1 MNNRSLYFGDNLE
14 VLREKFP
21 GSDGYF
27 DLIYLDPPF
36 NSNRNYN
43 VLFKE
48 GLVDS
53 EAQTHAFEGSWH
65 WTHEA
70 QAEFD
75 HLVTNTNEA
84 ISNLMLALEKIV
96 GHNDVLAYL
105 TMMTVR
111 LFELHRVLKPTGS
124 IYLHCDPSASH
135 YLKIVMDTIFGKENY
150 RNEIIWRRYG
160 VHNDVGQGSQHFG
173 RVHDAIFF
181 YTKSSSTKWNQVF
194 TPLDA
199 KYIESTYR
207 HVEPDTGRRFAT
219 TPLTGPGGEAKG
231 NPVFEWNGHTRAWRY
246 NRETI
251 QRLDQEG
258 RLYYSRTGYVR
269 QKLYLDESKGAPVQ
283 DVWND
288 ISSLS
293 GAHAERLGY
302 PTQKPEALLERIVLA
317 STKDGDWVLDP
328 FCGCGTTV
336 AATEK
341 LKRNWVG
348 IDISMLAVKLI
359 ERRLIKQH
367 PELKNKIYINGL
379 PKDLAGAKALFETD
393 PWDFEYWVAVHLLDA
408 RPPAGKS
415 KDNMK
420 GADKG
425 IDGIITLITVVQ
437 NGQTQY
443 GKIIVQVKGGHV
455 TRSQVSTL
463 ISDVMRDKALGGV
476 FVSLEKLTSPMKQEA
491 ASAGTTKTSVG
502 VFPKIQLLTVEELL
516 DGKHANL
523 PGMIAPYK
531 QALAFQATIN
541 QTSLL

>member
-53 EAQTHAFEGSWH
+53 EAQTHAFEDSWH

-84 ISNLMLALEKIV
+84 ISNLMLALEKII

-111 LFELHRVLKPTGS
+111 LFELHRVLKPTGT
-124 IYLHCDPSASH
+124 IYLHCDPTASH
-135 YLKIVMDTIFGKENY
+135 YLKIVMDTIFGKQNF
-150 RNEIIWRRYG
+150 RNEIIWQRTSS
-160 VHNDVGQGSQHFG
+160 HNDSSKWAS
-173 RVHDAIFF
+173 VHDTIYF
-181 YTKSSSTKWNQVF
+181 YTKSDVFAWNATF
-194 TPLDA
+194 TPHDPEYVKNFYRYSDQRGKYRLDHIIRSSSMGPRPNLA
-199 KYIESTYR
+199 YEYKDYTPEWGWRVKKEKLEEIDKDGRLEWGK
-207 HVEPDTGRRFAT
+207 TGRPYLKR
-219 TPLTGPGGEAKG
+219 
-231 NPVFEWNGHTRAWRY
+231 
-246 NRETI
+246 
-251 QRLDQEG
+251 
-258 RLYYSRTGYVR
+258 
-269 QKLYLDESKGAPVQ
+269 YLDEQKGTPIKSVIT
-283 DVWND
+283 D
-288 ISSLS
+288 IPPI
-293 GAHAERLGY
+293 GAQAAERLGY
-302 PTQKPEALLERIVLA
+302 PTQKPEMLLERILQA
-317 STKDGDWVLDP
+317 SSNEDDWILDP

-336 AATEK
+336 AAAEK
-341 LKRNWVG
+341 LKRYWAG
-348 IDISMLAVKLI
+348 IDVSMLAVKLI
-359 ERRLIKQH
+359 ERRLVKEY
-367 PELKNKIYINGL
+367 PKLKDKIYINGL
-379 PKDLAGAKALFETD
+379 PKDVAGAKALFAAD

-425 IDGIITLITVVQ
+425 IDGIITLITDTQ
-437 NGQTQY
+437 NGQMQY
-443 GKIIVQVKGGHV
+443 GKVIVQVKGGHV

-463 ISDVMRDKALGGV
+463 ISDVMRDKALSGV
-476 FVSLEKLTSPMKQEA
+476 FVSLEKPTSPMKQEA
-491 ASAGTTKTSVG
+491 ATAGTTRTSVG
-502 VFPKIQLLTVEELL
+502 EFPKIQLLTVEELL
-516 DGKHANL
+516 SGKRANL
-523 PGMIAPYK
+523 PGMVSPYK